1 MALQVLN
8 KINSRLRFL
17 YRQNRFLNKPLRRLL
32 CNAMIQPF
40 FDYAC
45 PAWYPSLRKDLQKRL
60 QVSQNNCVRFCLQ
73 LDKKTRIG
81 VAKFKEINRLNIN
94 DRFSLCVFSSIYKFL
109 NSKSPEY
116 FNEIYFPAEPSNINT
131 RSSFQR
137 LKQPL
142 RKSNKGLN
150 SASCSGPSLMSKLP
164 VEIKRS
170 GSTNSFKHNVKNYY
184 LREMEHIGLLISS
197 ESVRM

>member
-1 MALQVLN
+1 MATSKLSNILKLPTQVAFLTN
-8 KINSRLRFL
+8 LSQGNRWRCMFLIKSAKILTSRLKFL

-81 VAKFKEINRLNIN
+81 VAEFKEINWLNIN
-94 DRFSLCVFSSIYKFL
+94 DRFSQCVLSSIYKFF
-109 NSKSPEY
+109 NSESPEY
-116 FNEIYFPAEPSNINT
+116 IYEIYFPVEPSNINT

-137 LKQPL
+137 LKQSL

-150 SASCSGPSLMSKLP
+150 SAS
-164 VEIKRS
+164 
-170 GSTNSFKHNVKNYY
+170 
-184 LREMEHIGLLISS
+184 
-197 ESVRM
+197 

>member
-1 MALQVLN
+1 
-8 KINSRLRFL
+8 
-17 YRQNRFLNKPLRRLL
+17 
-32 CNAMIQPF
+32 MIQPF

-45 PAWYPSLRKDLQKRL
+45 PAWYPSLRKDLQKRQ
-60 QVSQNNCVRFCLQ
+60 QVSQNSCVRFCLQ

-81 VAKFKEINRLNIN
+81 VAEFKELNWLNIN
-94 DRFSLCVFSSIYKFL
+94 DRFSQCVLWSIYKFF
-109 NSKSPEY
+109 NSESPEY
-116 FNEIYFPAEPSNINT
+116 LNEIYFPAGPSNINT

-150 SASCSGPSLMSKLP
+150 CASYSGPSLWNKLP
-164 VEIKRS
+164 IKIKRS

-184 LREMEHIGLLISS
+184 LTKMEHTGLLISS
-197 ESVRM
+197 